1 MILKHGR
8 KYITKNGTVTLIKKE
23 KWDCWFMGYAEN
35 GTFLGK
41 YDDDGTTVE
50 GLPELHDLVEIA

>member
-1 MILKHGR
+1 
-8 KYITKNGTVTLIKKE
+8 
-23 KWDCWFMGYAEN
+23 MGYAEN